1 MVEKRRSALIPH
13 FGAKGWGITL
23 VCLVYFIFNMYWNS
37 VTNVL
42 FGYFS
47 EAYGWVETDMSFVIT
62 IAGWISLVSIVVFG
76 ALVRKIG
83 AKVVCT
89 IGCAGSAVGFILLA
103 VMNGNF
109 YLYAAGIVVFFIFM
123 VAFATVGVGALGSS
137 WFPRTRGQFMGVA
150 TIGMTLSSAV
160 LNPIII
166 VFMGSS
172 LGVSGWFWACAI
184 VLAIMAIVTAVFVK
198 NNPEEAGAYPDNDK
212 TVSRE
217 QLNAEFEAI
226 QEYKKNSP
234 WTLAKILSTPQTWC
248 IALATGLPL
257 LAGNGL
263 LALLVP
269 TLASFGQDPMFGIAL
284 LGGMWPVGLLG
295 HYLIGVLDVKFGTK
309 PTTVIV
315 CIIAGVAGVLIFFF
329 GSNAIACG
337 FAVAAFLFGLSG
349 SANMCMSLSTMV
361 FGRAD
366 FEIAYPIV
374 QVLFNVLS
382 FAGVSVMAI
391 VATNLG
397 YTFIPLTMAVL
408 CFAALIPTLL
418 IPAKQIGSQVESK

>member
-226 QEYKKNSP
+226 QEYKKSP

-309 PTTVIV
+309 PTTVRV
-315 CIIAGVAGVLIFFF
+315 HY
-329 GSNAIACG
+329 CG
-337 FAVAAFLFGLSG
+337 Y
-349 SANMCMSLSTMV
+349 C
-361 FGRAD
+361 GRSD
-366 FEIAYPIV
+366 LLLWQQRNCLWFCGG
-374 QVLFNVLS
+374 
-382 FAGVSVMAI
+382 GVS
-391 VATNLG
+391 LRS
-397 YTFIPLTMAVL
+397 LWL
-408 CFAALIPTLL
+408 CQYVHVSLHDGFWPSRL
-418 IPAKQIGSQVESK
+418 